1 MFILE
6 GTLKGQSGH
15 DGAWCKGGGGGDAE
29 QGRDLRERGR
39 KTSIQSDPEFL
50 DLQNTRGM
58 LGDLIRF
65 QQ

>member
-29 QGRDLRERGR
+29 QGRDLRAVWEVDGLFYSLRGR
-39 KTSIQSDPEFL
+39 WLAGS
-50 DLQNTRGM
+50 
-58 LGDLIRF
+58 
-65 QQ
+65 